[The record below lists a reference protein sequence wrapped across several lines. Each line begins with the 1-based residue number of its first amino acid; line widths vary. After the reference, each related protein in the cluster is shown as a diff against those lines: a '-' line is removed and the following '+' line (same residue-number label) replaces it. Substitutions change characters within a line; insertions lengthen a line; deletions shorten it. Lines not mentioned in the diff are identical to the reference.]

1 MNKLKNT
8 KRRNIM
14 NKKEILTKKLA
25 SLAVRVGANV
35 QKNQIVVIT

>member
-1 MNKLKNT
+1 
-8 KRRNIM
+8 M

-35 QKNQIVVIT
+35 QKDQIVVHYI

>member
-1 MNKLKNT
+1 
-8 KRRNIM
+8 M

-35 QKNQIVVIT
+35 QKDQIVVITSDLHRCSTC